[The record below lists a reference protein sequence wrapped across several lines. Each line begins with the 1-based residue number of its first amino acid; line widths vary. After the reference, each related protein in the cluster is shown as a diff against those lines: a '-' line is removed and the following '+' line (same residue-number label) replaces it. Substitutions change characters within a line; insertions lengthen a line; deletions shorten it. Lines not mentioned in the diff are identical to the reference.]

1 MARNTDAIA
10 NATNLAVKTPRPPSS
25 SSVLAS
31 ASQTNMSLT
40 NNPFTILTYYIIIIT
55 IIIIIMCIPLNY
67 LDALRRIIL
76 KANLQYVSNYIT

>member
-31 ASQTNMSLT
+31 ASQTNMLLT

-55 IIIIIMCIPLNY
+55 IIIIIIMCIPLNY

-76 KANLQYVSNYIT
+76 KANLQYCF

>member
-31 ASQTNMSLT
+31 ASQTNMLLT
-40 NNPFTILTYYIIIIT
+40 NNPFTILTYYIIII